1 MFGDQGNDIICG
13 CVGDDTIYGDSEK
26 PLPVATLGTQGHKD
40 KLFGGTGNDL
50 MFGNQDQ
57 DTLYAEEG
65 DDTLLGGK
73 DNDVLCGD
81 QGNDS
86 LLGEAGDDLLYG
98 GEGDDTFSGGIGSDT
113 FLVNFDQ
120 GIDVITDFN
129 VTEDFLVLG
138 NGLTTNEQSFTLNT
152 VDGNTSV
159 FWNDIFVVTLEN
171 LSATSEQIETRFTNI
186 NNSLII

>member
-1 MFGDQGNDIICG
+1 
-13 CVGDDTIYGDSEK
+13 
-26 PLPVATLGTQGHKD
+26 
-40 KLFGGTGNDL
+40 

-113 FLVNFDQ
+113 FLVNFEQ
-120 GIDVITDFN
+120 GMDVITDFN
-129 VTEDFLVLG
+129 ITEDFLVLG
-138 NGLTTNEQSFTLNT
+138 NGLTTNQQSFTLNT

-171 LSATSEQIETRFTNI
+171 LSATSEQIATRFTNI